1 MALETLTDEQIQ
13 SLLACAKRVE
23 NPQVREK
30 TEGKHLRRDYR
41 VVSLDGEHLFTLFT
55 RQSSRIVNGFSAG
68 LLWKSRTG
76 EEVILLRCN
85 GNDHEH
91 PNKLERTRLIDQCH
105 VHEATERYIAVGKKS
120 EGYAQ
125 ATTAY
130 HSLDGALHHLSQRA
144 NIQGLKNV
152 KSDETNP
159 NQTKLF
165 NQS

>member
-23 NPQVREK
+23 NPQAREK

-41 VVSLDGEHLFTLFT
+41 VVSLDGEYLFTLFT

-68 LLWKSRTG
+68 LLWKSKTG

-91 PNKLERTRLIDQCH
+91 PNKLERTRLVDQCH

-130 HSLDGALHHLSQRA
+130 RSPDGALHHLLQRA
-144 NIQGLKNV
+144 NIQGI
-152 KSDETNP
+152 KSMPDEVD
-159 NQTKLF
+159 LF
-165 NQS
+165 DRP